1 MEAGAR
7 EERTSNMELMSVTA
21 EVFQLEMSSLNP
33 SKPWKSP
40 LMFVIDET
48 TQLEMGPYFIVADA
62 MLLLNSWTAVFR
74 EVMLVKV
81 CAKGEE
87 GGGAGGVDGSEGG
100 DGGSDG
106 EH

>member
-1 MEAGAR
+1 
-7 EERTSNMELMSVTA
+7 MELMSVTA
-21 EVFQLEMSSLNP
+21 EVFQLEMSSLIP
-33 SKPWKSP
+33 PKPWKSP

-48 TQLEMGPYFIVADA
+48 TQLEMGPYFRVVDA